1 MKRFVLAVGVLAMAY
16 GMSSPARAAY
26 AVVKFGS
33 GYCRVWDGVKA
44 GPQDGKYL
52 WWRHH
57 HHVHVRLRTWKSAE
71 RHLHWAVAH
80 HRCHHWW

>member
-16 GMSSPARAAY
+16 GMSSPARADF
-26 AVVKFGS
+26 AVARFAD
-33 GYCRVWDGVKA
+33 GYCRVWVDTAQKPFA
-44 GPQDGKYL
+44 GKYL

-57 HHVHVRLRTWKSAE
+57 HHAYYRFRSWHRAD